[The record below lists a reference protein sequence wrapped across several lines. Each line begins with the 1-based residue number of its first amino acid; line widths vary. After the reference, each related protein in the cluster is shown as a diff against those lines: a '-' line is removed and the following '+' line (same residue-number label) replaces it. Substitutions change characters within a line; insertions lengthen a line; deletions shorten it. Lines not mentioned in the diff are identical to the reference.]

1 MTIITQPI
9 LLLIFIP
16 LIGVFVILF
25 TNNDKVNMQ
34 ALKGELTPSAGPKG
48 GEVTQK
54 NNTTAA
60 TPASAHLI
68 VKQALSRGSAP
79 DSVLYNIALFFSLL
93 NLFISVVM
101 WYFFNNYNSTGSS
114 LNPDV
119 ASPTSI
125 ELGTQ
130 FQFIFEIN
138 HFSFGIDGISIFFVL
153 LTTFITPIAIF
164 SSYELYVSYKS
175 NSSSD
180 KVAEPEKSII
190 INSSALSPS
199 ALGQAINKVEL
210 DNLKNKNLGLSTDNT
225 TAIVVPEQRDSIKIK
240 IFLISL
246 LLLESLQICA
256 FVSLDL
262 LLFYVFFE
270 SVLPVLFI
278 LIVVFGHGENR
289 YRSAFLLFL
298 YTLAGSLPMLL
309 SILTIYSYL
318 DSTDYQLISFNEISL
333 ESQKWLWIGFFIA
346 LAVKTPLV
354 PFSIWLPKAHGDS
367 PLAGSIIL
375 AATILKLATYF
386 YLRVLINYLPDASNY
401 FSPLVQTIAVISII
415 YASFATI
422 VQEDTKRLIAYSSV
436 AHMGVVV
443 LGLFSNT
450 LHGIEG
456 AILLSLAHG
465 WVSPALFICVGGIV
479 YERTGTRIIYYIR
492 GLANMM
498 PIFTIMFFVFTL
510 ANTGIPL
517 SLNFLGE
524 QLALMGIWEVNPL
537 VAALGASGILLSAC
551 YSLFLMN
558 RLSYGDYSP
567 YLYPVK
573 DLNRREYHLLLSLII
588 PTFFF
593 GVFPNVILEGLHT
606 VGTSLLYS

>member
-1 MTIITQPI
+1 MTNFI
-9 LLLIFIP
+9 LLISFYFIKLAQLVQLRWIPNSSKWPNMATKGPNGKLVTLFGLMPFSLIGSPSVLTTTLVEPIIIYLILIP
-16 LIGVFVILF
+16 LLGVLVILF
-25 TNNDKVNMQ
+25 TNFDKI
-34 ALKGELTPSAGPKG
+34 KELPSITP
-48 GEVTQK
+48 
-54 NNTTAA
+54 
-60 TPASAHLI
+60 LI
-68 VKQALSRGSAP
+68 IKQNS
-79 DSVLYNIALFFSLL
+79 DTVLYNIALFFSLL
-93 NLFISVVM
+93 NLLVSVIM
-101 WYFFNNYNSTGSS
+101 WYFFNNGC
-114 LNPDV
+114 
-119 ASPTSI
+119 TSYGGAEHI

-138 HFSFGIDGISIFFVL
+138 QFSFGVDGISIFFVL

-164 SSYELYVSYKS
+164 SSYELYVSSKAN
-175 NSSSD
+175 NSSD
-180 KVAEPEKSII
+180 T
-190 INSSALSPS
+190 INL
-199 ALGQAINKVEL
+199 
-210 DNLKNKNLGLSTDNT
+210 
-225 TAIVVPEQRDSIKIK
+225 K

-246 LLLESLQICA
+246 LLLETLQICA

-262 LLFYVFFE
+262 LLFYIFFE

-289 YRSAFLLFL
+289 FRSAFLLFL

-333 ESQKWLWIGFFIA
+333 ESQKWLWLGFFIA

-524 QLALMGIWEVNPL
+524 QLALMGIWEVNPV

-573 DLNRREYHLLLSLII
+573 DLNRREYHLLLGLII

-593 GVFPNVILEGLHT
+593 GIFPNVILEGLHM
-606 VGTSLLYS
+606 VGTSLLYN

>member
-1 MTIITQPI
+1 M
-9 LLLIFIP
+9 
-16 LIGVFVILF
+16 
-25 TNNDKVNMQ
+25 
-34 ALKGELTPSAGPKG
+34 
-48 GEVTQK
+48 
-54 NNTTAA
+54 
-60 TPASAHLI
+60 
-68 VKQALSRGSAP
+68 
-79 DSVLYNIALFFSLL
+79 
-93 NLFISVVM
+93 
-101 WYFFNNYNSTGSS
+101 
-114 LNPDV
+114 
-119 ASPTSI
+119 
-125 ELGTQ
+125 
-130 FQFIFEIN
+130 
-138 HFSFGIDGISIFFVL
+138 
-153 LTTFITPIAIF
+153 
-164 SSYELYVSYKS
+164 
-175 NSSSD
+175 
-180 KVAEPEKSII
+180 
-190 INSSALSPS
+190 
-199 ALGQAINKVEL
+199 
-210 DNLKNKNLGLSTDNT
+210 
-225 TAIVVPEQRDSIKIK
+225 
-240 IFLISL
+240 
-246 LLLESLQICA
+246 
-256 FVSLDL
+256 
-262 LLFYVFFE
+262 
-270 SVLPVLFI
+270 VLPVLFI

-289 YRSAFLLFL
+289 FRSAFLLFL

-333 ESQKWLWIGFFIA
+333 ESQKWLWLGFFIA

-524 QLALMGIWEVNPL
+524 QLALMGIWEVNPV

-573 DLNRREYHLLLSLII
+573 DLNRREYHLLLGLII

-593 GVFPNVILEGLHT
+593 GIFPNVILEGLHM
-606 VGTSLLYS
+606 VGTSLLYN

>member
-1 MTIITQPI
+1 
-9 LLLIFIP
+9 
-16 LIGVFVILF
+16 
-25 TNNDKVNMQ
+25 
-34 ALKGELTPSAGPKG
+34 
-48 GEVTQK
+48 
-54 NNTTAA
+54 
-60 TPASAHLI
+60 
-68 VKQALSRGSAP
+68 
-79 DSVLYNIALFFSLL
+79 
-93 NLFISVVM
+93 M

-114 LNPDV
+114 LNPDI

-138 HFSFGIDGISIFFVL
+138 HFSFGVDGISIFFVL

-180 KVAEPEKSII
+180 KV
-190 INSSALSPS
+190 
-199 ALGQAINKVEL
+199 GAINKVEL

-225 TAIVVPEQRDSIKIK
+225 TITLIPEQRDSIKIK

-524 QLALMGIWEVNPL
+524 QLALMGIWEVNPI

-551 YSLFLMN
+551 YSLFLYN

>member
-1 MTIITQPI
+1 MTNFI
-9 LLLIFIP
+9 LLISFYFIKLAQLVQLRWIPKGSKWPNMATKGPNGKLVTLFGLMPFSLIGSPSVLTTTLVEPIIIYLILIP
-16 LIGVFVILF
+16 LLGVLVILF
-25 TNNDKVNMQ
+25 TNFDKI
-34 ALKGELTPSAGPKG
+34 KELPSITP
-48 GEVTQK
+48 
-54 NNTTAA
+54 
-60 TPASAHLI
+60 LI
-68 VKQALSRGSAP
+68 IKQNS
-79 DSVLYNIALFFSLL
+79 DTVLYNIALFFSLL
-93 NLFISVVM
+93 NLLVSVIM
-101 WYFFNNYNSTGSS
+101 WYFFNNGC
-114 LNPDV
+114 
-119 ASPTSI
+119 TSYGGAEHI

-138 HFSFGIDGISIFFVL
+138 QFSFGVDGISIFFVL

-164 SSYELYVSYKS
+164 SSYELYVSSKAN
-175 NSSSD
+175 NSSD
-180 KVAEPEKSII
+180 T
-190 INSSALSPS
+190 INL
-199 ALGQAINKVEL
+199 
-210 DNLKNKNLGLSTDNT
+210 
-225 TAIVVPEQRDSIKIK
+225 K

-246 LLLESLQICA
+246 LLLETLQICA

-262 LLFYVFFE
+262 LLFYIFFE

-289 YRSAFLLFL
+289 FRSAFLLFL

-333 ESQKWLWIGFFIA
+333 ESQKWLWLGFFIA

-498 PIFTIMFFVFTL
+498 PVFTIMFFVFTL

-524 QLALMGIWEVNPL
+524 QLALMGIWEVNPV

-573 DLNRREYHLLLSLII
+573 DLNRREYHLLLGLII

-593 GVFPNVILEGLHT
+593 GIFPNVILEGLHM
-606 VGTSLLYS
+606 VGTSLLYN

>member
-1 MTIITQPI
+1 MTNFILPSITTLIEPALIYLI
-9 LLLIFIP
+9 LIP
-16 LIGVFVILF
+16 FIGVFVILF
-25 TNNDKVNMQ
+25 TNSNKDKQ
-34 ALKGELTPSAGPKG
+34 KQLPPITP
-48 GEVTQK
+48 
-54 NNTTAA
+54 
-60 TPASAHLI
+60 LI
-68 VKQALSRGSAP
+68 VKQNS
-79 DSVLYNIALFFSLL
+79 DTVLYNIALFFSLL
-93 NLFISVVM
+93 NLLVSVIM
-101 WYFFNNYNSTGSS
+101 WYFFNNEY
-114 LNPDV
+114 
-119 ASPTSI
+119 AEHI
-125 ELGTQ
+125 ELSTQ

-138 HFSFGIDGISIFFVL
+138 HFSFGVDGISIFFVL

-164 SSYELYVSYKS
+164 SSYELYVSSKTNNATS
-175 NSSSD
+175 
-180 KVAEPEKSII
+180 
-190 INSSALSPS
+190 
-199 ALGQAINKVEL
+199 
-210 DNLKNKNLGLSTDNT
+210 
-225 TAIVVPEQRDSIKIK
+225 DSINIK

-262 LLFYVFFE
+262 LLFYIFFE

-289 YRSAFLLFL
+289 FRSAFLLFL

-333 ESQKWLWIGFFIA
+333 ESQKWLWLGFFIA

-401 FSPLVQTIAVISII
+401 FSPMVQTIAVISII

-524 QLALMGIWEVNPL
+524 QLALMGIWEVNPV

-573 DLNRREYHLLLSLII
+573 DLNRREYHLLLALII

-593 GVFPNVILEGLHT
+593 GIFPNVILEGLHM
-606 VGTSLLYS
+606 VGTSLLYN

>member
-1 MTIITQPI
+1 MTNFILPKGQKVPNRELVILFGLMPFSLIGLPSAVSTTQGLATLVEPSLIYLI
-9 LLLIFIP
+9 LIP
-16 LIGVFVILF
+16 LIGVLVILF
-25 TNNDKVNMQ
+25 TNYDKINK
-34 ALKGELTPSAGPKG
+34 LPTITP
-48 GEVTQK
+48 
-54 NNTTAA
+54 
-60 TPASAHLI
+60 LI
-68 VKQALSRGSAP
+68 IKQNS
-79 DSVLYNIALFFSLL
+79 DTVLYNIALFFSLL
-93 NLFISVVM
+93 NLLVSVIM
-101 WYFFNNYNSTGSS
+101 WYYFNNGSS
-114 LNPDV
+114 
-119 ASPTSI
+119 AAEHI

-138 HFSFGIDGISIFFVL
+138 HFSFGVDGISIFFVL

-164 SSYELYVSYKS
+164 SSYELYVSSKA

-180 KVAEPEKSII
+180 T
-190 INSSALSPS
+190 INL
-199 ALGQAINKVEL
+199 
-210 DNLKNKNLGLSTDNT
+210 
-225 TAIVVPEQRDSIKIK
+225 K

-262 LLFYVFFE
+262 LLFYIFFE
-270 SVLPVLFI
+270 SVLPILFI

-333 ESQKWLWIGFFIA
+333 ESQKWLWMGFFIA

-524 QLALMGIWEVNPL
+524 QLALMGIWEVNPI

-573 DLNRREYHLLLSLII
+573 DLNRREYHLLLGLLI

-593 GVFPNVILEGLHT
+593 GIFPNVILEGLHM
-606 VGTSLLYS
+606 VGTSLLYN